1 VQNAVRAGQ
10 VAPLDAAAA
19 RGAPGASE
27 IDRAVVARELQN
39 KRKTDALAA
48 SGSQPGSSQPQMS
61 PPGSSQPH
69 MSPPGSSQP
78 HMSPPGSSQPHMSPP
93 GSSQPYAS
101 QPYRASQAGPPG
113 PSQGDVIEI
122 EDDEAA
128 DNVAG
133 GAPEDLPEL
142 YCQMRASVVGIQ
154 YYKGAC
160 ACAAAAAAAV

>member
-10 VAPLDAAAA
+10 VAPVDAAAA

-39 KRKTDALAA
+39 KRKADALAA
-48 SGSQPGSSQPQMS
+48 SGSQPGSSQRYV
-61 PPGSSQPH
+61 SQ
-69 MSPPGSSQP
+69 
-78 HMSPPGSSQPHMSPP
+78 PGSSQPHMSPP

-160 ACAAAAAAAV
+160 ACAAAAAAV

>member
-10 VAPLDAAAA
+10 VAPVDAAAA

-27 IDRAVVARELQN
+27 LDRAVVARELQN
-39 KRKTDALAA
+39 KRKADALAA
-48 SGSQPGSSQPQMS
+48 SGAQPGSSQRYASQPGSSQPQ
-61 PPGSSQPH
+61 
-69 MSPPGSSQP
+69 
-78 HMSPPGSSQPHMSPP
+78 MSPPGSSQPHMSPP

-113 PSQGDVIEI
+113 PNQGDVIEI

-160 ACAAAAAAAV
+160 ARAAAAAAHAV